1 MSNRNEF
8 YMQITMQNSAK
19 LCMQWTPYKKI
30 SEIAN
35 MIKNKKKKLFGLW
48 KLIDLAGK
56 AGNVAGQLVGVLRIK
71 GCLGHFA

>member
-19 LCMQWTPYKKI
+19 LCMQLTRYKKNI
-30 SEIAN
+30 WDC
-35 MIKNKKKKLFGLW
+35 KYDKKLRIKTVLIW